1 MRIFIS
7 VCWLVLAGT
16 LLPVVLCAQYRAQA
30 RLDSTS
36 ISVGDQVQ
44 LQVEVVLPNGVV
56 LQKIRVD
63 TLGTVSGLER
73 LKTSVPISEVS
84 TTTTTYTQAI
94 LLTAFDTGYFRLP
107 PIPVEVEA
115 GNERTQVFT
124 NDLALRVRSILT
136 DSTQLQPI
144 KGIIQEPLHIKDFW
158 PLGVVLILLVGGYLL
173 YRYLRRPKAMHKQE
187 VIQEVQRPAH
197 EIALEKLG
205 VLQAS
210 SYLSQGAYK
219 TYQTELTYILREYL
233 FLRFGYNALEATSEE
248 IEVELR
254 AWDISSE
261 WKATLVQVLKRADL
275 VKFAKG
281 SLPLE
286 AHTGALERVREFVSE
301 TGDNGV
307 PVTPP

>member
-1 MRIFIS
+1 
-7 VCWLVLAGT
+7 
-16 LLPVVLCAQYRAQA
+16 
-30 RLDSTS
+30 
-36 ISVGDQVQ
+36 
-44 LQVEVVLPNGVV
+44 
-56 LQKIRVD
+56 LQKIGVD

-73 LKTSVPISEVS
+73 LKTSAPISEAS

-107 PIPVEVEA
+107 PIPVEVEV

-144 KGIIQEPLHIKDFW
+144 KGIIQEPLQIKDFW
-158 PLGVVLILLVGGYLL
+158 PLGAVLILLVGGYLL
-173 YRYLRRPKAMHKQE
+173 YRYLRRPKAIHKQE
-187 VIQEVQRPAH
+187 VIHEVQRPAH

-248 IEVELR
+248 IEVELTT
-254 AWDISSE
+254 WDISSE
-261 WKATLVQVLKRADL
+261 RKTMLVQVLKRADL

-286 AHTGALERVREFVSE
+286 AHTGALERVREFVAE
-301 TGDNGV
+301 TGGNGM
-307 PVTPP
+307 PVTPL